1 MERRLYYKDLPGY
14 EEATEYQ
21 KKYIGKN
28 TYYNLEQIKN
38 EPMCQ
43 EVADFIRYRAEK
55 MKIAA
60 FYGEHRNYTQICRF
74 LNERANSINSLIEKD
89 QEVWMKNLKLWMLKE
104 GIPLTY
110 PVKCTY

>member
-38 EPMCQ
+38 EP
-43 EVADFIRYRAEK
+43 I
-55 MKIAA
+55 
-60 FYGEHRNYTQICRF
+60 
-74 LNERANSINSLIEKD
+74 
-89 QEVWMKNLKLWMLKE
+89 
-104 GIPLTY
+104 
-110 PVKCTY
+110 